1 METQTNLNVL
11 KQPAPEI
18 ISDESKKD
26 SKKRVF
32 NIPKVGVVDVP
43 NISKTPIAD
52 TITLKKQENPHT
64 IYKLTNDRRP
74 KPTFDNMSTLGI
86 IGLGFIAFLS
96 LFKRKK

>member
-1 METQTNLNVL
+1 MEALNSSNLP
-11 KQPAPEI
+11 KQPAPEV
-18 ISDESKKD
+18 ISND
-26 SKKRVF
+26 SKQSSLKRIF

-64 IYKLTNDRRP
+64 VYKLTNDRKP
-74 KPTFDNMSTLGI
+74 KPTFENISTLGI
-86 IGLGFIAFLS
+86 IGLGLLALLN